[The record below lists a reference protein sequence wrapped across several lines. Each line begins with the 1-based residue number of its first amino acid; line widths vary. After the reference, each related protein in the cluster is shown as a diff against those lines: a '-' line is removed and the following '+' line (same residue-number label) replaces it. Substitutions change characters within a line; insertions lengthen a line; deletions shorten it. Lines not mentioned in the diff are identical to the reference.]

1 MHAAAEVTYATI
13 EAHSADFYDSAA
25 TVLLRC
31 VIEPLADELRRIEE
45 EIAKHTSETRGPLSL
60 YPEPFLFLGEGEVY
74 EDRMDGNIGR
84 PRAIVSFAFAAEPRS
99 ILHAGVRD
107 STVQSSRF
115 PSTELNA
122 GRPAI
127 GLRCRILR
135 PSRCC

>member
-1 MHAAAEVTYATI
+1 VHAAAEVTYATI

-84 PRAIVSFAFAAEPRS
+84 PAGRGRSCHLLLPRS
-99 ILHAGVRD
+99 RD
-107 STVQSSRF
+107 
-115 PSTELNA
+115 LYCMLA
-122 GRPAI
+122 
-127 GLRCRILR
+127 
-135 PSRCC
+135 